1 MTASTTTA
9 TARSTTAARP
19 MAARA
24 LLILPAA
31 AALLAGLDAGLQ
43 LLGVAAPVTSNELR
57 EAHGILMVL
66 GFVGSLIALE
76 RAVALGHPA
85 GYLSP
90 ALISAGSLLA
100 LTTLPLAVPR
110 GVLLAGMVALGV
122 VHVQLW
128 RRQRDDAVLV
138 QVMGVVLGIGATTM
152 WLGGAGI
159 PQVVP
164 WLGAFLILVIA
175 GERLEL
181 ARLAM
186 GPGAGSILVTISAAV
201 MSAAVAAVLWPHAG
215 QIAFGLTLVVLCG
228 WLAVHDVARRTIH
241 ATGVPRF
248 AAAGLLTGYFW
259 LLTAGVTWALGAGGT
274 SYDVVVH
281 AVFLGFVISMIMV
294 HAPVIFP
301 AVVRRPLRYHPAL
314 WGPLVLLHL
323 GLVIRLW
330 AGDALGSHVAWQ
342 VGGIVNEI
350 ALLLFLAMVAGLVLR
365 PGPGRRA

>member
-1 MTASTTTA
+1 MTAPTA
-9 TARSTTAARP
+9 TASAARSTTRP

-24 LLILPAA
+24 VLILPAA

-43 LLGVAAPVTSNELR
+43 LLGVTAPVSSTGLR
-57 EAHGILMVL
+57 DAHGILMVL

-100 LTTLPLAVPR
+100 LTTLPLAVSR
-110 GVLLAGMVALGV
+110 SVLLAGMVALGI

-138 QVMGVVLGIGATTM
+138 QVMGVILGIGATTM

-164 WLGAFLILVIA
+164 WLSAFLVLVIA

-186 GPGAGSILVTISAAV
+186 GPGAGGVLVMIAAAV
-201 MSAAVAAVLWPHAG
+201 MSAAAAAVLWPHAG
-215 QIAFGLTLVVLCG
+215 QIAFGLALIVLCT

-274 SYDVVVH
+274 AYDVVVH

-301 AVVRRPLRYHPAL
+301 AILRRPLRYHPSL
-314 WGPLVLLHL
+314 WGPLVLLHI
-323 GLVIRLW
+323 GLVVRLW
-330 AGDALGSHVAWQ
+330 AGDALGSRVAWQ
-342 VGGIVNEI
+342 VGGVVNEI
-350 ALLLFLAMVAGLVLR
+350 ALLAFLVMAVGLVLL
-365 PGPGRRA
+365 PAPGRRS